1 MKGKKKLINR
11 EISWLAFNERV
22 LNEAADVTV
31 PLLERLKFLGI
42 FSNNRDE
49 FFRVRVASVRRLVA
63 LNEKSEDPEF
73 DPKEVLS
80 RIQSI
85 SLQQQK
91 QYEAI
96 YKTIIAELE
105 EQGILLVDETK
116 LNQKHKEFVEDFFR
130 ESIDPVMSPIILDQI
145 KEFPHLKDKAIYLAV
160 SLSLKKS
167 SGKSAQRYA
176 LIEIPSD
183 LPRFVPL
190 PDHNEKKF
198 IMIIDDIIRH
208 NLMEIFSVFKP
219 KSVEA
224 FTFKITRDAE
234 LDLDNDISRS
244 FMEKMQ
250 RSLKKRK
257 RGAAVRFVYDS
268 SMPKVLHRYLSIK
281 MDLRT
286 DEDALIPGGRYH
298 NLKDLMS
305 FPKVGVNKGYYRT
318 LSPSPHPYLAKHESV
333 FAAVRKKDVLLH
345 FPYQSFHHV
354 VDMLKEAALDP
365 KVKTIRICL
374 YRVAKRSRV
383 INALISAARNGKKVV
398 VVFELQARFDE
409 ENNIYWS
416 NLLEDEGVKVYF
428 GLPGFKVHSK
438 ICLISRKEHGT
449 TVYYGK
455 VGTGNFH
462 EGTASLYG
470 DLSLLTANPD
480 ITKEL
485 RRIFGLFENA
495 IWPNYRFKH
504 VVLSPF
510 SFRNRLVRL
519 INKEIKNAKDGKAAY
534 IFLKMNSLVD
544 TNLIFK
550 LYDASKAGVQIRLI
564 IRGICSLVPGVQ
576 GMSENIQVIS
586 IIDRYLEHARCYV
599 FCNNDDPLYFI
610 SSADWMVRN
619 LDRRIEVTCPI
630 YDSDL
635 KDELREFLEIQWRDT
650 TKARTLFPNGE
661 YKVVRQEKKE
671 DIRSQYRLYDHYKR
685 KSKEE

>member
-1 MKGKKKLINR
+1 MARSKKIINR

-22 LNEAADVTV
+22 LNEAADNSV

-49 FFRVRVASVRRLVA
+49 FFRVRVASVRRQVA
-63 LNEKSEDPEF
+63 LNERGDDPEV

-80 RIQSI
+80 RIQDI
-85 SLQQQK
+85 SLKQQK
-91 QYEAI
+91 RYEAI
-96 YKTIIAELE
+96 YEDIIKELNT
-105 EQGILLVDETK
+105 QGIRLVNEVA
-116 LNQKHKEFVEDFFR
+116 LNQKHRDYIEEYFR
-130 ESIDPVMSPIILDQI
+130 DVVDRVMSPIMLDQI
-145 KEFPHLKDKAIYLAV
+145 KDFPHLNDRAIYLAV
-160 SLSLKKS
+160 SLTLKKS
-167 SGKSAQRYA
+167 SGKSANRYA
-176 LIEIPSD
+176 LIEIPSE

-198 IMIIDDIIRH
+198 IIIIDDIIRH
-208 NLMEIFSVFKP
+208 NLMSIFSVFKP

-244 FMEKMQ
+244 FMDKMQ

-257 RGAAVRFVYDS
+257 KGTAVRFVYDAD
-268 SMPKVLHRYLSIK
+268 MPKVLLRYLSLK
-281 MDLRT
+281 MDLST
-286 DEDALIPGGRYH
+286 EGDALIPGGRYH
-298 NLKDLMS
+298 NLKDLIS
-305 FPKVGVNKGYYRT
+305 FPKVGVQKGYYRNLT
-318 LSPSPHPYLAKHESV
+318 PNAHPFLSKYESV
-333 FAAVRKKDVLLH
+333 FTAIKKKDVLLH
-345 FPYQSFHHV
+345 FPYQSFNHV

-365 KVKTIRICL
+365 KVRTIRICL
-374 YRVAKRSRV
+374 YRVAKQSKV

-409 ENNIYWS
+409 ESNIYWS
-416 NLLEDEGVKVYF
+416 NLLEDEGVKVLF

-438 ICLISRKEHGT
+438 ICLISRKEHGS

-480 ITKEL
+480 ITIEL

-504 VVLSPF
+504 VVLSPL

-519 INKEIKNAKDGKAAY
+519 INKEIKNANEGKSAY
-534 IFLKMNSLVD
+534 IYLKMNSLVD
-544 TNLIFK
+544 KNLIYK
-550 LYDASKAGVQIRLI
+550 LYEASKAGVQTRLI
-564 IRGICSLVPGVQ
+564 IRGICSLIPGVK

-586 IIDRYLEHARCYV
+586 IIDRFLEHARCYV

-635 KDELREFLEIQWRDT
+635 KDELREFLEIEWRDNV
-650 TKARTLFPNGE
+650 KARTLLSSGE
-661 YKVVRQEKKE
+661 YKVVRQDKKE
-671 DIRSQYRLYDHYKR
+671 DIRSQYRLHDYYKK
-685 KSKEE
+685 KSREE